1 MQKLTSSLVIIVLIA
16 VIGISWGIDQFF
28 ENYSDNYNRS
38 SSSSNP
44 SNLQE
49 NSESDI
55 IGNYKL
61 LGHQLANS
69 INSISE
75 PENFIKQW
83 NKLNH
88 NKISMIN
95 RADFPLPVELEKDF
109 LAGESLVLESDN
121 KLSLHFYLSRNQV
134 VFSFTPNELSQDSPT
149 SSLSIILTALFYFS
163 VFILILLWSY
173 PLVKRLNLLQQIA
186 VKFGSGDLTQRI
198 KLSKTSYISDI
209 EIEFNRMAQ
218 RIESLVNDNKLIS
231 SAVSH
236 DLRTPLARLRLG
248 VDVLSESNDQNNR
261 VKYQQ
266 RLSRDID
273 EMQSLIE
280 VLLDYAKLEQSLI
293 RQELKSIDLIQ
304 IISQCHDYYNTEENP
319 IDFIKPTDSVE
330 IVGDPKYLSLVFNNL
345 LSNAIKFCEHK
356 IIIEI
361 VSNSQNCW
369 VNIHDDGKGIS
380 KERQLDIFK
389 PFIKFDSSSYGM
401 GLAIVERIT
410 HWHKGEIC
418 VARSKLIGGAIFKV
432 KLAINND

>member
-28 ENYSDNYNRS
+28 ENYSDNYNS
-38 SSSSNP
+38 SSRNP

-49 NSESDI
+49 NSGSDI

-83 NKLNH
+83 NKLNQ

-109 LAGESLVLESDN
+109 LDGKSLVLESDN

-134 VFSFTPNELSQDSPT
+134 VFSFTPDELSQGLPP

-173 PLVKRLNLLQQIA
+173 PLVKRLNLLQEIA

-248 VDVLSESNDQNNR
+248 VDILSDSDNKKSR
-261 VKYQQ
+261 AKYQQ

-280 VLLDYAKLEQSLI
+280 VLLDYAKLDQSLI

-304 IISQCHDYYNTEENP
+304 IISQCHDYYNTEENT
-319 IDFIKPTDSVE
+319 IDFIKPSGSVE

-345 LSNAIKFCEHK
+345 LSNAIKFCKHK
-356 IIIEI
+356 VIIEI
-361 VSNSQNCW
+361 VFNSKNCW
-369 VNIHDDGKGIS
+369 VNIHDDGKGVS
-380 KERQLDIFK
+380 KERKVDIFK
-389 PFIKFDSSSYGM
+389 PFIKYDSNSYGM

-418 VARSKLIGGAIFKV
+418 VARSKLIGGAIFQV